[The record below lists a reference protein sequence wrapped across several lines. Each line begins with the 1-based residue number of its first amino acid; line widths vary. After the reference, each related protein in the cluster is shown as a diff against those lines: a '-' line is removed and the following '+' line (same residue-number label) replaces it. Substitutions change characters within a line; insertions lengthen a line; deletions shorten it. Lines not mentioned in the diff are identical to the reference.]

1 MTSEKPKATP
11 AEPQPGDDLDKW
23 IDSKC
28 ENDPIEVVEFIDD
41 EAGPPL
47 SKEEIRQAWN
57 NLSRWQSPTD
67 FRSAVHALRK
77 RCRSPDWFNRP
88 NLKFLQM
95 LSFSRR
101 SLTTWQLIR
110 FD

>member
-1 MTSEKPKATP
+1 MSSEKPKATP
-11 AEPQPGDDLDKW
+11 TQPQPSDDLDKW
-23 IDSKC
+23 IDSAC

-47 SKEEIRQAWN
+47 SKDEIRQAWD
-57 NLSRWQSPTD
+57 NLSRWESPTD
-67 FRSAVHALRK
+67 FRSAVHVLCK
-77 RCRSPDWFNRP
+77 RCRSSDWFNRP
-88 NLKFLQM
+88 DLKFLTM

-101 SLTTWQLIR
+101 SFAICQLIR